1 MKAEDVTLMN
11 MNKLSLTLFVVT
23 LLLAGCGSRTIS
35 QEEASIKYE
44 YRDRVL
50 RDSIHWID
58 TVRIATAGDTV
69 FVDRVRYR
77 DRIRECHDTVRLKDT
92 IKVVYEKRGISPR
105 RRSSHPFWFYLLLG
119 VLLLCLFVYLRYK
132 KK

>member
-1 MKAEDVTLMN
+1 MKEEDVALRN
-11 MNKLSLTLFVVT
+11 MNKLSLSLFVFT
-23 LLLAGCGSRTIS
+23 LLLAVCGSRTIS

-69 FVDRVRYR
+69 FVDRIRYR

-92 IKVVYEKRGISPR
+92 IKVVYEKKVVSPR
-105 RRSSHPFWFYLLLG
+105 KRSSHPLRFYPLLG
-119 VLLLCLFVYLRYK
+119 VVLLCLFVYLRYK
-132 KK
+132 KR